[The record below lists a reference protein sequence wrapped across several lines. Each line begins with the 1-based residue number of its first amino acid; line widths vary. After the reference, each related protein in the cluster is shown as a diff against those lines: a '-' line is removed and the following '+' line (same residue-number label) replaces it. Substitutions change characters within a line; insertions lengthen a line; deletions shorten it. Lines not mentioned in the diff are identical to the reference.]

1 MHVLI
6 PYDTAA
12 EPSNCC
18 QGERD
23 LLEHGLL
30 KAAAGQRAA
39 ARCVKPRAELA
50 VTRDPV
56 LTKTEP
62 ERWCSWRAR
71 EREPITGGPGAKPLV
86 RGSGGRSPPEAENIL
101 KCRQHI
107 FAEKY
112 DENPTI

>member
-39 ARCVKPRAELA
+39 AARCVKPRAELA

-56 LTKTEP
+56 LTKKEP

-71 EREPITGGPGAKPLV
+71 E
-86 RGSGGRSPPEAENIL
+86 RSPPEAENIL

-107 FAEKY
+107 FAVKY
-112 DENPTI
+112 DENLSMKHKTTA